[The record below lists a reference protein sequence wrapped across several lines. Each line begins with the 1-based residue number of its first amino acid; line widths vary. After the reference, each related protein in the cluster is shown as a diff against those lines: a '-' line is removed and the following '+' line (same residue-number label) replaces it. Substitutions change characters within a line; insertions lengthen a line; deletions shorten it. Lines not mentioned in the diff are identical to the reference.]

1 MGVGKQFKDKQ
12 VRYQDRFSGREITR
26 LTNWLGHSWQFYF
39 THPCWV
45 DEGRAFLFHSER
57 DNAGN
62 YFRYELATGDIV
74 QLTDNRGEVFFNS
87 CLAPATECFYHW
99 NGNTLH
105 ELDLNTLEERP
116 VYTAEPPFLPREHG
130 SQISATADG
139 RHIVTILED
148 PPEDYDRQKQSP
160 FFTPP
165 LSRLTRIDVATGEAV
180 VLHEDRRYITHLNT
194 SPTRPD
200 LMTFCHEGPWH
211 LIEERIHGLNV
222 ETGEEWNIRPQHGEY
237 SVIAE
242 HWFRDGETL
251 GFRSHNRAAN
261 DTRFGSIRYD
271 NSNHIETVLPYSRH
285 YHSLDGSIVVGDG
298 MPVYL
303 LPGMLN
309 TTITWPFI
317 LLHQRVGEGQ
327 GWGPARV
334 LAYHGSSFSGQRCH
348 PHPHITPD
356 GQHVLYTT
364 NMSDYSNIYLAPLGD
379 IEDLPLL
386 NLETGGID

>member
-1 MGVGKQFKDKQ
+1 MGVGKQFKDQ
-12 VRYQDRFSGREITR
+12 QQRYTDRFSGHEVTR
-26 LTNWLGHSWQFYF
+26 LTDWLAHSWQFYF

-62 YFRYELATGDIV
+62 YFRYELATGNIV
-74 QLTDNRGEVFFNS
+74 QLTDNLGEVFFNA

-105 ELDLNTLEERP
+105 ELDLNTLEDRP
-116 VYTAEPPFLPREHG
+116 VFEAKPPFLSRDHG

-148 PPEDYDRQKQSP
+148 PPDDFDPGKQSP

-165 LSRLTRIDVATGEAV
+165 LSRLVRIDVASGEMV

-242 HWFRDGETL
+242 HWFADGETL

-261 DTRFGSIRYD
+261 DTRFGSIRFD
-271 NSNHIETVLPYSRH
+271 NSGHVETVLPYSRH
-285 YHSLDGSIVVGDG
+285 YHSLDGSLVVGDG

-317 LLHQRVGEGQ
+317 LLHAREGEGQ
-327 GWGPARV
+327 GWGPAHV

-356 GQHVLYTT
+356 GQHVLFTT